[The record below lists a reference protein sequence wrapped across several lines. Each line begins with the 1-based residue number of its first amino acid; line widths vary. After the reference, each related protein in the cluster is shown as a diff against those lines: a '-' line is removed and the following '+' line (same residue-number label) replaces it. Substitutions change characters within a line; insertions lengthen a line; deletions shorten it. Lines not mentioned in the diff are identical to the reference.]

1 MRQLWLNFA
10 CRSLVHFFGIFPNL
24 YSIRPVV
31 QHIYWL
37 YEYVICLLHINQSL
51 ISDILFSAF
60 RVLFILTKSVLDNL
74 FELIVLRP
82 EMSYLIQSFKQRILY
97 NSINL
102 ILNFLILS
110 TQLAMQLYT
119 HTWFK
124 IFYRNIPSKLEH
136 FKIFLQSSIILVID
150 QKNWLLI

>member
-1 MRQLWLNFA
+1 
-10 CRSLVHFFGIFPNL
+10 
-24 YSIRPVV
+24 
-31 QHIYWL
+31 
-37 YEYVICLLHINQSL
+37 
-51 ISDILFSAF
+51 
-60 RVLFILTKSVLDNL
+60 
-74 FELIVLRP
+74 
-82 EMSYLIQSFKQRILY
+82 MSYLIQSFKQRILY